1 MQLFGEEHVPPP
13 LFRVD
18 PPLYIILSDVYTSPQ
33 APFNCVKPLH
43 FAKKKNRDIGFI
55 WKRVFQRLDARE
67 H

>member
-43 FAKKKNRDIGFI
+43 FAKKIETLDSSGN
-55 WKRVFQRLDARE
+55 VFFKDWMLGNIN
-67 H
+67 